1 MPCSIEHTPMRI
13 LAILILVVA
22 FFVAVILPNEV
33 GTHDLPATGAKL
45 VLTKGHPLSAKLVK
59 GGPAAFVTP
68 VALQGDTALSQC
80 GADSTR
86 SVQIV
91 SNRHVR
97 LPLLI

>member
-1 MPCSIEHTPMRI
+1 MRI
-13 LAILILVVA
+13 LAVLILVVA

-45 VLTKGHPLSAKLVK
+45 VLTKGHPLSAKPVK
-59 GGPAAFVTP
+59 SGPAAFVTP
-68 VALQGDTALSQC
+68 VSLQGELPPSHSDAVL
-80 GADSTR
+80 AR

-91 SNRHVR
+91 SNRHFS